1 MPEMPDVVSGENV
14 ESAWGN
20 DIRDRTL
27 QRYADSTERDTLVP
41 LPIAGDMAWLDA
53 EGQMTVYTG
62 AAWVAVIDPDV
73 PQIVQVNRRT
83 VESASISADTTGSVV
98 VDLSALGIVN
108 ANRCTANVIGSGANQ
123 QSQRGVWNYDQFS
136 ATEIR
141 VWVTGGSS
149 QTNTGGAFGQLII
162 VEYDRQVN

>member
-73 PQIVQVNRRT
+73 PQIVQVSRRT
-83 VESASISADTTGSVV
+83 VESGSISADTSSSVV

-149 QTNTGGAFGQLII
+149 QTNTGTAFGQLII